1 MVPSLD
7 SLAEL
12 DAGVDLV
19 CWSHLRWSFVFQ
31 RPQHLMQRWARSHRV
46 FFVEEALDADPGA
59 PAHLEVRE
67 VAAGVAGA
75 GGGLFVVVPRLPPT
89 VVDAARVLEL
99 RGLLSAFY
107 LERGVVDPIAWFY
120 SPMFLEVAR
129 ELPARVVVYDCMDE
143 LAAFADAPR
152 EMQER
157 ERELLACADVVLTG
171 GWSLYEAKRAQHP
184 HVHALPSSVDVE
196 HFAQARVAQL
206 EPVDQALIPRPRL
219 GFHGVVDERMDTA
232 LLDGIAHARPHWHI
246 VVVGPVVKI
255 DPASLPRR
263 ANIHWLGKKSY
274 SELPAF
280 LSGWDVALLPFAL
293 NEATRFIS
301 PTKTPEYMAG
311 GCPVVSTPIA
321 DVVRPYGE
329 AGLVRIASDVDGF
342 VAAIE
347 AAFDEDEV
355 QRRQAHDAFLS
366 RMSWDLTFAQAADLT
381 ARARRRRRARAVLPL
396 RAPTEAGEGAPG
408 EKPCTTF

>member
-152 EMQER
+152 
-157 ERELLACADVVLTG
+157 
-171 GWSLYEAKRAQHP
+171 
-184 HVHALPSSVDVE
+184 
-196 HFAQARVAQL
+196 
-206 EPVDQALIPRPRL
+206 
-219 GFHGVVDERMDTA
+219 
-232 LLDGIAHARPHWHI
+232 
-246 VVVGPVVKI
+246 
-255 DPASLPRR
+255 
-263 ANIHWLGKKSY
+263 
-274 SELPAF
+274 
-280 LSGWDVALLPFAL
+280 
-293 NEATRFIS
+293 
-301 PTKTPEYMAG
+301 
-311 GCPVVSTPIA
+311 
-321 DVVRPYGE
+321 
-329 AGLVRIASDVDGF
+329 
-342 VAAIE
+342 
-347 AAFDEDEV
+347 
-355 QRRQAHDAFLS
+355 
-366 RMSWDLTFAQAADLT
+366 
-381 ARARRRRRARAVLPL
+381 
-396 RAPTEAGEGAPG
+396 
-408 EKPCTTF
+408 